1 MGVYKHK
8 PTLIEAV
15 RIKLSCAYTENE
27 FRDLLRFLEKNRLR
41 MEVVNETSPI
51 HYAFRSLD
59 SGEVLFHFPFNT
71 YLLKGIDGEFYNVS
85 VDTFEKSYELE
96 TKEIKIDYTDHFDEE
111 LLNELKITLNF

>member
-41 MEVVNETSPI
+41 M
-51 HYAFRSLD
+51 
-59 SGEVLFHFPFNT
+59 
-71 YLLKGIDGEFYNVS
+71 
-85 VDTFEKSYELE
+85 
-96 TKEIKIDYTDHFDEE
+96 
-111 LLNELKITLNF
+111 